1 MIPKS
6 SLDTKDIIDTDID
19 IDINLKYFLVM
30 RPCILDRCDAC
41 VRINELATVQIDA
54 KLKLLFAQQTLS
66 RLPLSR
72 LGELHAGL
80 SSGSAVD
87 VRFTRNDVVSSVEHV
102 NRARRPFTGNLCE
115 SSTRTND
122 SHVSLFFFA
131 CHSRRVSAIDSCFFI
146 ANDIFPKRIRPRS
159 VSTKC

>member
-19 IDINLKYFLVM
+19 IDINFKYFLVM

-72 LGELHAGL
+72 LGELHAAFHQDL
-80 SSGSAVD
+80 PLMC
-87 VRFTRNDVVSSVEHV
+87 VSRETTLFPLLNTSI
-102 NRARRPFTGNLCE
+102 ARDG
-115 SSTRTND
+115 
-122 SHVSLFFFA
+122 
-131 CHSRRVSAIDSCFFI
+131 HSREIYANPVREPMTPTCLCFSSRVT
-146 ANDIFPKRIRPRS
+146 RGGYRR
-159 VSTKC
+159 